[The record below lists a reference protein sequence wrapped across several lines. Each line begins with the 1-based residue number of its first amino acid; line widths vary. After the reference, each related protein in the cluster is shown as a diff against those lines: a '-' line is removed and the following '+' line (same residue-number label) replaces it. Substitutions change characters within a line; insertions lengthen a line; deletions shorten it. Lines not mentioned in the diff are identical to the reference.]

1 MAIRINTAA
10 RNAAADAIV
19 NVFSGGTGAPVL
31 RIYSGAQP
39 ATPATAPGGATL
51 LAEFT
56 LSDPAFAAA
65 SGGSAALDVTPALTD
80 DGLAAGTAGWFRI
93 CDSTEAAATGLG
105 VLDGSVTAT
114 GGGGDLTL
122 NTVTISVGVSVE
134 ITSGSITMPAV
145 A

>member
-1 MAIRINTAA
+1 MAIRINTAS
-10 RNAAADAIV
+10 RNAAADAVAALV
-19 NVFSGGTGAPVL
+19 NGGSGAGVL
-31 RIYSGAQP
+31 RIYTGSQP
-39 ATPATAPGGATL
+39 ATPATAPSGTL

-93 CDSTEAAATGLG
+93 CDSTEAAAAGLG

-114 GGGGDLTL
+114 GGGGDMTL

-134 ITSGSITMPAV
+134 ITSGSITMPAS
-145 A
+145 

>member
-1 MAIRINTAA
+1 VAIRINTAA
-10 RNAAADAIV
+10 RNAAADAVANLI
-19 NVFSGGTGAPVL
+19 NGGTGAGVL
-31 RIYSGAQP
+31 RIYTGSQP
-39 ATPATAPGGATL
+39 ATPATAPSGTL

-93 CDSTEAAATGLG
+93 LDSTEAAGSGLG
-105 VLDGSVTAT
+105 VIDGSVTAT

-122 NTVTISVGVSVE
+122 NTTTISVGVSVE
-134 ITSGSITMPAV
+134 ITSGSITMPAS
-145 A
+145 

>member
-19 NVFSGGTGAPVL
+19 GVFSGGSGAPVL
-31 RIYSGAQP
+31 RIYTGTQP
-39 ATPATAPGGATL
+39 ATPATAPSGTL

-65 SGGSAALDVTPALTD
+65 SSGSAALDVTPALTD
-80 DGLAAGTAGWFRI
+80 DGLAAGTAGYFRI

-114 GGGGDLTL
+114 GGGGDLEL
-122 NTVTISVGVSVE
+122 NTTTISVGVSVE
-134 ITSGSITMPAV
+134 ITSGSITMPAS
-145 A
+145 

>member
-10 RNAAADAIV
+10 RNAAADAV
-19 NVFSGGTGAPVL
+19 VATFSGGAGAPVL
-31 RIYSGAQP
+31 RIYSGTQP
-39 ATPATAPGGATL
+39 ATPATAPSGTL

-80 DGLAAGTAGWFRI
+80 DGLAAGTAGYFRI

-134 ITSGSITMPAV
+134 ITSGSITMPA